1 MYNYVCM
8 YVCCLPPFTIAH
20 STFILEPGGTDCTRN
35 GKAVSLLIHLKHKVF
50 QFFSPILK
58 ALLPVPLEVLDT
70 VLHRN
75 FS

>member
-1 MYNYVCM
+1 M

-20 STFILEPGGTDCTRN
+20 STLSLKVLTVLDMVKFY
-35 GKAVSLLIHLKHKVF
+35 SLLIHLKHKVF

-58 ALLPVPLEVLDT
+58 SLLPVSLEVLDM

-75 FS
+75 LSQ